1 MGLDR
6 HREAEPSGPPHDLAR
21 PFALHRARH
30 RHAEPGGQPQR
41 LTLVERVVE
50 DLGRRRREGGRT
62 PRQTADHT
70 KPYEPGLDL
79 NKNHTTLAAP
89 PTSPDTTSDIQAPHQ
104 PVC

>member
-50 DLGRRRREGGRT
+50 DLGRRRREGGMALEQVAGLAQQDER
-62 PRQTADHT
+62 
-70 KPYEPGLDL
+70 GLDRRDDERRFGPA
-79 NKNHTTLAAP
+79 NDA
-89 PTSPDTTSDIQAPHQ
+89 
-104 PVC
+104 